1 MCGCQRVTSSPPPM
15 HNGQQCVIVWRVG
28 GSWTMFEDKTGG
40 DLLGIYMLGP
50 DIDIDI
56 GPTGRDHD
64 LRDRGGAPWSG

>member
-1 MCGCQRVTSSPPPM
+1 MWLSACNLFSPPPCTM
-15 HNGQQCVIVWRVG
+15 TSNVSLFGKWVVVGQCLKVKQ
-28 GSWTMFEDKTGG
+28 GG

-64 LRDRGGAPWSG
+64 TRDRGGAPWLG